1 MQWWGYS
8 KEHGWVVLDRSISS
22 NRPGVRGDL
31 LFFRCR
37 DSTTFLA
44 KRSSWQ
50 APGYTFAKNYLRGLA
65 PEESAQAAAE
75 LEALEFRWP
84 EFEQEIGRQQR
95 EAAARAEAAR
105 LEAERLQQ
113 QHELAERKRDAI
125 AKHRGFLQ
133 RLGLPY
139 GGVAEVASAK
149 PRRAVRCAAC
159 GKTIERAIGVQCASC
174 TELVCGACGACRCG
188 SGGEPA

>member
-22 NRPGVRGDL
+22 NRPGVKGDL

-44 KRSSWQ
+44 KRAAWEVP
-50 APGYTFAKNYLRGLA
+50 AYTFARNYLRGLA
-65 PEESAQAAAE
+65 PEESALAAAE
-75 LEALEFRWP
+75 LEALESRWP
-84 EFEQEIGRQQR
+84 EFEVEIGRQQQ

-105 LEAERLQQ
+105 LEAERLEQQ
-113 QHELAERKRDAI
+113 RELEQHRQDTI

-139 GGVAEVASAK
+139 GGIAEAAPTKS
-149 PRRAVRCAAC
+149 RRAVRCAAC
-159 GKTIERAIGVQCASC
+159 GKSIDRAVGVQCVPC
-174 TELVCGACGACRCG
+174 TELVCTSCGACGCG
-188 SGGEPA
+188 SKPKPE